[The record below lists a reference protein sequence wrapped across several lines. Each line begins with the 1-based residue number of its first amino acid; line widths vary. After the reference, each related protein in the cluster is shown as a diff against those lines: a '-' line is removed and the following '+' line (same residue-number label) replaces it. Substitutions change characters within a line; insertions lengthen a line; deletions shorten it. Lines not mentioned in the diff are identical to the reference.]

1 MCLSCV
7 NHDYGT
13 TVDWMVCDM
22 PWIALR
28 YHVRTLMVCLV
39 FDSYSLAPENPYPAA
54 LNDAIS
60 VMRHVFEHSAEMAID
75 PNNVIV
81 P

>member
-1 MCLSCV
+1 
-7 NHDYGT
+7 
-13 TVDWMVCDM
+13 
-22 PWIALR
+22 
-28 YHVRTLMVCLV
+28 MVCLV

-81 P
+81 FGERTTRLIYRI